1 MRFRSELQ
9 TPGVRIPI
17 TADADLW
24 TKGVEVGEEILWL
37 HTFGQRYTDE
47 SKGRPEWLSALCETI
62 GPRVLAEIPDVAEG
76 MPSEIDYDPENRQ
89 LMVGG
94 GRIGP
99 VSRRVYEYDV
109 VGMRIVR
116 HWFNH
121 RSANPRYKR
130 RTSPLDDENCE
141 TWTSSLTDDLLAL
154 LAVLERCT
162 QLEDTVLPGTS
173 SRPQPCPRHQ
183 VSAIGAIR
191 RARVP
196 SVRRAGPA
204 TSAPW
209 RRTREQPPSP

>member
-47 SKGRPEWLSALCETI
+47 SKGRPEGLSALCETI

-109 VGMRIVR
+109 GGMRIVR
-116 HWFNH
+116 HWFNY

-162 QLEDTVLPGTS
+162 QLEDTQTKILADVCNSPIISVEELTSARVLP
-173 SRPQPCPRHQ
+173 
-183 VSAIGAIR
+183 
-191 RARVP
+191 P
-196 SVRRAGPA
+196 SVASRRPIPVGEGG
-204 TSAPW
+204 SL
-209 RRTREQPPSP
+209 SLF